1 MAMLVLVHGAGDTA
15 RVWKKVQ
22 WDLSGPSHAID
33 LPGRGGDPFD
43 LSRVTVDLA
52 VQHVVSEIEELTTGP
67 IVLVAHS
74 IGGALS
80 PGILARL
87 GDRVVHLV
95 HIAAV
100 AAADGELPL
109 AVASQEFVDALLA
122 DADAQRSAL
131 SGASFADAATALPAG
146 LRPTDDHPAVMRVDS
161 LNLGC
166 SPTSWAGVDPKVPRT
181 FIHPLRDLYYPA
193 SAQKRM
199 AAAMQADEVIPL
211 DVGHNV
217 ARSSPRV
224 LGAVLGEIA
233 ARYRSGSD
241 RFS

>member
-1 MAMLVLVHGAGDTA
+1 MLILVHGAGDTA
-15 RVWKKVQ
+15 TVWKEVQ
-22 WDLSGPSHAID
+22 RDLSGPSHAID
-33 LPGRGGDPFD
+33 LPGRGRHPFD
-43 LSRVTVDLA
+43 LSRVTVELG
-52 VQHVVSEIEELTTGP
+52 VQQVVSDIEELSTGS

-80 PGILARL
+80 PGILADL

-100 AAADGELPL
+100 AAANGERPL

-131 SGASFADAATALPAG
+131 SGASFVDGATALPAG
-146 LRPTDDHPAVMRVDS
+146 LRPTEDHLAVMRIDS
-161 LNLGC
+161 LNFGC
-166 SPTSWAGVDPKVPRT
+166 SPTSWAGVDPNVPRT
-181 FIHPLRDLYYPA
+181 FIHPLRDRYYA
-193 SAQKRM
+193 AGAQMRM

-217 ARSSPRV
+217 ARSSPRA

-233 ARYRSGSD
+233 DRYPSEGD

>member
-1 MAMLVLVHGAGDTA
+1 VAMLILVHGAGDTA
-15 RVWKKVQ
+15 TVWKEVQ
-22 WDLSGPSHAID
+22 RDLSGPSHAID
-33 LPGRGGDPFD
+33 LPGRGRHPFD
-43 LSRVTVDLA
+43 LSRVTVELGVQQA
-52 VQHVVSEIEELTTGP
+52 VSDIEELSTGP

-80 PGILARL
+80 PGILADL

-100 AAADGELPL
+100 AAANGERPL

-131 SGASFADAATALPAG
+131 SGASFVDGATALPAG
-146 LRPTDDHPAVMRVDS
+146 LRPTEDHLAVMRIDS
-161 LNLGC
+161 LNFGC
-166 SPTSWAGVDPKVPRT
+166 SPTSWAGVDPNVPRT
-181 FIHPLRDLYYPA
+181 FIHPLRDRYYA
-193 SAQKRM
+193 AGAQMRM

-217 ARSSPRV
+217 ARSSPRA

-233 ARYRSGSD
+233 DRYPSEGD

>member
-1 MAMLVLVHGAGDTA
+1 MLILVHGAGDTA
-15 RVWKKVQ
+15 TVWKEVQ
-22 WDLSGPSHAID
+22 RDLSGPSHAID
-33 LPGRGGDPFD
+33 LPGRGRHPFD
-43 LSRVTVDLA
+43 LSRVTVELG
-52 VQHVVSEIEELTTGP
+52 VQQVVSDIEELSTGP

-80 PGILARL
+80 PGILADL

-100 AAADGELPL
+100 AAANGERPL

-131 SGASFADAATALPAG
+131 SGASFVDGATALPAG
-146 LRPTDDHPAVMRVDS
+146 LRPTEDHLAVMRIDS
-161 LNLGC
+161 LNFGC
-166 SPTSWAGVDPKVPRT
+166 SPTSWAGVDPNVPRT
-181 FIHPLRDLYYPA
+181 FIHPLRDRYYA
-193 SAQKRM
+193 AGAQMRM

-217 ARSSPRV
+217 ARSSPRA

-233 ARYRSGSD
+233 DRYPSEGD

>member
-1 MAMLVLVHGAGDTA
+1 MLILVHGAGDTA
-15 RVWKKVQ
+15 TVWKEVQ
-22 WDLSGPSHAID
+22 RDLSGPSHAID
-33 LPGRGGDPFD
+33 LPGRGRHPFD
-43 LSRVTVDLA
+43 LSRVTVELGVQQA
-52 VQHVVSEIEELTTGP
+52 VSDIEELSTGP

-80 PGILARL
+80 PGILADL

-100 AAADGELPL
+100 AAANGERPL

-131 SGASFADAATALPAG
+131 SGASFVDGATALPAG
-146 LRPTDDHPAVMRVDS
+146 LRPTEDHLAVMRIDS
-161 LNLGC
+161 LNFGC
-166 SPTSWAGVDPKVPRT
+166 SPTSWAGVDPNVPRT
-181 FIHPLRDLYYPA
+181 FIHPLRDRYYA
-193 SAQKRM
+193 AGAQMRM

-217 ARSSPRV
+217 ARSSPRA

-233 ARYRSGSD
+233 DRYPSEGD

>member
-1 MAMLVLVHGAGDTA
+1 VAVLILVDGAGDTA
-15 RVWKKVQ
+15 TVWKDLER
-22 WDLSGPSHAID
+22 DLSGPSHAID
-33 LPGRGGDPFD
+33 LPGRGRHPSD
-43 LSRVTVDLA
+43 LSRVTVELA
-52 VQHVVSEIEELTTGP
+52 VQQAASDIEELTTGP

-80 PGILARL
+80 PGILTHL

-122 DADAQRSAL
+122 DAAALRSRL
-131 SGASFADAATALPAG
+131 NGASFTDGATALPAG
-146 LRPTDDHPAVMRVDS
+146 LRPTEDHPAVMRIDS
-161 LNLGC
+161 LNFGC
-166 SPTSWAGVDPKVPRT
+166 SPTSWAGVDPHVPRT
-181 FIHPLRDLYYPA
+181 FVHPLRDRYYPA
-193 SAQKRM
+193 SAQERM
-199 AAAMQADEVIPL
+199 AAAMRSDEVIPL

-233 ARYRSGSD
+233 ARYR
-241 RFS
+241 

>member
-1 MAMLVLVHGAGDTA
+1 MLILVHGAGDTA
-15 RVWKKVQ
+15 TVWKEVQ
-22 WDLSGPSHAID
+22 RDLSGPSHAID
-33 LPGRGGDPFD
+33 LPGRGRHPFD
-43 LSRVTVDLA
+43 LSRVTVELGVQQA
-52 VQHVVSEIEELTTGP
+52 VSDIEELRTGP

-80 PGILARL
+80 PGILADL

-100 AAADGELPL
+100 AAANGERPL

-131 SGASFADAATALPAG
+131 SGASFVDGATALPAG
-146 LRPTDDHPAVMRVDS
+146 LRPTEDHLAVMRIDS
-161 LNLGC
+161 LNFGC
-166 SPTSWAGVDPKVPRT
+166 SPTSWAGVDPNVPRT
-181 FIHPLRDLYYPA
+181 FIHPLRDRYYA
-193 SAQKRM
+193 AGAQMRM

-217 ARSSPRV
+217 ARSSPRA

-233 ARYRSGSD
+233 DRYPSEGD